1 MFQGLSEV
9 RIRLDAMEENIE
21 NQGARLSTLEKAPKY
36 DNQEM
41 ITELRLREEKR
52 WNVIVKGIP
61 EVNDKNPENRN
72 KFDLDRVK
80 TFMAALDISLGQP
93 DIHFLYR
100 MGKRE
105 SDLNKERPRMIIL
118 GLTDQKLRE
127 RILRNAHL
135 ARKTSE
141 FKQAYVDPDLTKAQI
156 QDDNEM
162 RKEAAKRSE
171 SGNDIWKVKG
181 LRGARRLVK
190 LRK

>member
-21 NQGARLSTLEKAPKY
+21 NQGVRLSTLEKAPKY

-41 ITELRLREEKR
+41 IAELRLREEKP

-61 EVNDKNPENRN
+61 EVNDESPENRK

-80 TFMAALDISLGQP
+80 TFMVALDISLGQP
-93 DIHFLYR
+93 DIRFLYR

-105 SDLNKERPRMIIL
+105 SDLSKEKPRMIIL

-127 RILRNAHL
+127 RILQNAHL

-141 FKQAYVDPDLTKAQI
+141 FKQVYVDPDLTKAQI

-181 LRGARRLVK
+181 LRGAGRLVK